1 MHPNV
6 VGEEM
11 LFHEVGGDL
20 FIAWSAIAV
29 AYAVFTLVGFG
40 SALIASAPLAQVM
53 PVAQVIPLL
62 ALLDCGGS
70 SLRAGRA
77 WRAVAWPALARLAP
91 GMVLGQLL
99 GVYVLS
105 RLPVAWMALALG
117 GFVIVLGVRGLLGRA
132 NAPQAGRPGAW
143 GYALFGGVLGGLF
156 GSGGFMYAAWLERQ
170 LPQREAFRATQAVL
184 IALSTAWRIALCAGL
199 GLLNTAVFWQ
209 ALAMLPA
216 MLAGVWLGH
225 HIDVKLSRE
234 QLFSVLNAL
243 LVLSG
248 LTLIVRNLPWA

>member
-1 MHPNV
+1 MSW
-6 VGEEM
+6 
-11 LFHEVGGDL
+11 HEIGGDL
-20 FIAWSAIAV
+20 FFAWLAIAA
-29 AYAVFTLVGFG
+29 AYTVFTLVGFG

-77 WRAVAWPALARLAP
+77 WRSVAWPALAKLAP

-105 RLPVAWMALALG
+105 RLPLAWMALALG
-117 GFVIVLGVRGLLGRA
+117 GFVVVLGIRGLLGRP
-132 NAPQAGRPGAW
+132 NAPKEGRLGAW

-156 GSGGFMYAAWLERQ
+156 GSGGFMYAAWLERH
-170 LPQREAFRATQAVL
+170 LPEREIFRATQAVL

-199 GLLNTAVFWQ
+199 GLLDMALLWQ
-209 ALAMLPA
+209 ALVVLPA

-225 HIDVKLSRE
+225 HIDMKLSRE
-234 QLFSVLNAL
+234 QLFRFLNAL

-248 LTLIVRNLPWA
+248 LALIVRHLGLV

>member
-1 MHPNV
+1 MSW
-6 VGEEM
+6 
-11 LFHEVGGDL
+11 HEVGSDL
-20 FIAWSAIAV
+20 IFAWLAIAA
-29 AYAVFTLVGFG
+29 AYTVFTLVGFG

-77 WRAVAWPALARLAP
+77 WRAVAWAALAKLAP

-99 GVYVLS
+99 GVYVLA
-105 RLPVAWMALALG
+105 RLPLAWMALALG
-117 GFVIVLGVRGLLGRA
+117 GFVIVLGIRGLLGRP
-132 NAPQAGRPGAW
+132 NAPAGGRLGAW

-170 LPQREAFRATQAVL
+170 LPEREVFRATQAVL

-199 GLLNTAVFWQ
+199 GLLSAALLWQ

-216 MLAGVWLGH
+216 MFAGVWLGH
-225 HIDVKLSRE
+225 HLDLKLSRE
-234 QLFSVLNAL
+234 QLFRVLNAL
-243 LVLSG
+243 LLLSG
-248 LTLIVRNLPWA
+248 VALIGRFVGQL

>member
-1 MHPNV
+1 MS
-6 VGEEM
+6 
-11 LFHEVGGDL
+11 LHEVGGDL
-20 FIAWSAIAV
+20 LFAWLAILA

-77 WRAVAWPALARLAP
+77 WRTVAWPALIKLAP
-91 GMVLGQLL
+91 GMVLGQLF

-105 RLPVAWMALALG
+105 RLPLSWMALALG
-117 GFVIVLGVRGLLGRA
+117 GFVIVLGVRGLLGRS
-132 NAPQAGRPGAW
+132 NAPQTGSLGVW
-143 GYALFGGVLGGLF
+143 GYGLFGGVLGGLF
-156 GSGGFMYAAWLERQ
+156 GSGGFMYAAWLERH

-184 IALSTAWRIALCAGL
+184 IALSTAWRIVLCAGL
-199 GLLNTAVFWQ
+199 GLLNSALFWQ

-216 MLAGVWLGH
+216 MLAGIWLGH

-234 QLFSVLNAL
+234 QLFRVLNAL
-243 LVLSG
+243 LLLSG
-248 LTLIVRNLPWA
+248 SALIVRHLGLI

>member
-1 MHPNV
+1 MSW
-6 VGEEM
+6 
-11 LFHEVGGDL
+11 HEIGGDL
-20 FIAWSAIAV
+20 FFAWLAIAA
-29 AYAVFTLVGFG
+29 AYTVFTLVGFG

-77 WRAVAWPALARLAP
+77 WRSVAWPALAKLAP

-105 RLPVAWMALALG
+105 RLPLAWMALALG
-117 GFVIVLGVRGLLGRA
+117 GFVVVLGIRGLLGRS
-132 NAPQAGRPGAW
+132 NAPQEGRLGAW

-156 GSGGFMYAAWLERQ
+156 GSGGFMYAAWLERH
-170 LPQREAFRATQAVL
+170 LPERELFRATQAVL

-199 GLLNTAVFWQ
+199 GLLDMALLWQ

-225 HIDVKLSRE
+225 HIDMKLSRE
-234 QLFSVLNAL
+234 LLFRFLNAL

-248 LTLIVRNLPWA
+248 LALIVRHLGLV

>member
-1 MHPNV
+1 MSW
-6 VGEEM
+6 
-11 LFHEVGGDL
+11 HEVGGDL
-20 FIAWSAIAV
+20 IFAWLAIAT
-29 AYAVFTLVGFG
+29 AYTVFTLVGFG

-77 WRAVAWPALARLAP
+77 WRAVAWSALAKLAP
-91 GMVLGQLL
+91 GMALGQLL

-105 RLPVAWMALALG
+105 RLPLAWMALALG
-117 GFVIVLGVRGLLGRA
+117 GFVVVLGIRGLLGRM
-132 NAPQAGRPGAW
+132 NAPKEGRLGAW

-170 LPQREAFRATQAVL
+170 LPEREVFRATQAVL
-184 IALSTAWRIALCAGL
+184 IALSTTWRIALCAGL
-199 GLLNTAVFWQ
+199 GLLDAALLWQ

-216 MLAGVWLGH
+216 MLAGIWLGQ
-225 HIDVKLSRE
+225 HIDVKLSRD
-234 QLFSVLNAL
+234 QLFRILNAL
-243 LVLSG
+243 LVVSG
-248 LTLIVRNLPWA
+248 VSLIVRHLALL